1 MPEPSSFA
9 HRFGALLR
17 QHRGDRRQTAVAFAA
32 GVSNTTYSDYERGLS
47 LPSLQVALR
56 LVRILNIDPGDVIAL
71 LVPEPNGGDEAAA

>member
-1 MPEPSSFA
+1 MPDTSAFA

-17 QHRGDRRQTAVAFAA
+17 EHRGDRRQTAIALAA

-56 LVRILNIDPGDVIAL
+56 LVRILDIDPGTVLAL
-71 LVPEPNGGDEAAA
+71 LLPQPNGDDEAAA